1 MAKNKQLV
9 LAFFDSETAA
19 DQAVSNLK
27 AWDKASNDIQLG
39 AIGVLVKDAQ
49 GKIKTQKLG
58 SRKWGIGAILGALAA
73 VLSGGMTLVG
83 GAVLGGLVGA
93 FFHSGLGM
101 SKDDLT
107 RIGKELDN
115 GRAAVGVLA
124 NDAEAASVSAKL
136 AELGGKPE
144 THAVSDEAVQEAT
157 TAAQSA
163 PETAAGSPAEAPA
176 AGSESRAP

>member
-9 LAFFDSETAA
+9 LAFFDNEAAA
-19 DQAVSNLK
+19 DQAVNDLK
-27 AWDKASNDIQLG
+27 AWDKASKDIKLG
-39 AIGVLVKDAQ
+39 AIGVLVKDAE
-49 GKIKTQKLG
+49 GKIKTHKLG
-58 SRKWGIGAILGALAA
+58 SRKLGVGAVLGAIAA

-83 GAVLGGLVGA
+83 GAVVGGLLGA

-101 SKDDLT
+101 SKEDLA

-136 AELGGKPE
+136 SQLGGKAE
-144 THAVSDEAVQEAT
+144 THPVSEEAVQEAT
-157 TAAQSA
+157 IAAENA
-163 PETAAGSPAEAPA
+163 PEAAAAPGAEAPA
-176 AGSESRAP
+176 TETRPPAP